1 MSMGSDPRATLAEI
15 AAHCGASFPTPSLS
29 EGEGVFAEPW
39 QATAFA
45 LTVALHQKGLFSWP
59 EWAATLSRH
68 IAAEPDD
75 GRRYY
80 AFWLAALEEMVA
92 RLRLGSADDLAALQ
106 RAWQEAAERTPHGK
120 PIELSI

>member
-1 MSMGSDPRATLAEI
+1 MSTETDPRATLAEI
-15 AAHCGASFPTPSLS
+15 AAHCGSAFPAPEL
-29 EGEGVFAEPW
+29 GEDHRVFAEPW

-68 IAAEPDD
+68 IANEPDD

-80 AFWLAALEEMVA
+80 HFWLAALEEMVA

-106 RAWQEAAERTPHGK
+106 HAWQEAAERTPHGQ
-120 PIELSI
+120 PIELKG

>member
-1 MSMGSDPRATLAEI
+1 MSRSTHPRATLAEI
-15 AAHCGASFPTPSLS
+15 AAHCGAAFPAPTLT
-29 EGEGVFAEPW
+29 EDEGVFAEPW

-59 EWAATLSRH
+59 EWAETLSRH

-80 AFWLAALEEMVA
+80 EFWLAALEEWIE
-92 RLRLGSADDLAALQ
+92 RLKLGSADELAALQ
-106 RAWQEAAERTPHGK
+106 RAWEEAAERTPHGQ
-120 PIELSI
+120 PIELSA